1 MTTTTKGSAVL
12 TLPSDTEILVTRE
25 FNAPRHLV
33 WRVLTEPALIE
44 RWWAGRQGTVTSATV
59 DLRVGG
65 SWRYV
70 MATNDGD
77 EVAFHGEYREIEAPE
92 RMTHTE
98 VFEGMPDGD
107 SDPSLNHYTL
117 AEHDGRTTLTVRTVV
132 SSKEVRDMIIAT
144 GMETG
149 MQEGYDLV
157 EEIAVEL
164 AGEQATA

>member
-12 TLPSDTEILVTRE
+12 TLPTDTEFLVTRE

-33 WRVLTEPALIE
+33 WQVLTEPDLIR
-44 RWWAGRQGTVTSATV
+44 RWWAGQRGTVTDVAV

-65 SWRYV
+65 AWRYV
-70 MATNDGD
+70 MTANEGF
-77 EVAFHGEYREIEAPE
+77 EVAFHGEYREIEAPGHLV
-92 RMTHTE
+92 HTE

-107 SDPSLNHYTL
+107 SEPSLNHYTL
-117 AEHDGRTTLTVRTVV
+117 TEHDGRTTLTVRTVV

-144 GMETG
+144 GMEGG

-157 EEIAVEL
+157 EELAVEL
-164 AGEQATA
+164 AGQ

>member
-12 TLPSDTEILVTRE
+12 TLPTDTEILVTRE
-25 FNAPRHLV
+25 FNAPRHQV
-33 WRVLTEPALIE
+33 WRVLTEPELIR
-44 RWWAGRQGTVTSATV
+44 RWWAGQRGTVTEATV

-70 MATNDGD
+70 MTANDGS
-77 EVAFHGEYREIEAPE
+77 EVAFHGEYTEIEAPG

-107 SDPSLNHYTL
+107 SEPSLNHYTL
-117 AEHDGRTTLTVRTVV
+117 TEHDGRTTLMVRTIV
-132 SSKEVRDMIIAT
+132 SSQEIRDMIVGS
-144 GMETG
+144 GMEGG

-157 EEIAVEL
+157 EELAVEL
-164 AGEQATA
+164 AAA

>member
-12 TLPSDTEILVTRE
+12 TLPTDTEILVTRE

-33 WRVLTEPALIE
+33 WRVLTEPELIR
-44 RWWAGRQGTVTSATV
+44 RWWAGQRGTVTEATV

-65 SWRYV
+65 TWRYV
-70 MATNDGD
+70 MTANDGF
-77 EVAFHGEYREIEAPE
+77 EVGFHGEYREIEAPE

-107 SDPSLNHYTL
+107 SEPSLNHYTL
-117 AEHDGRTTLTVRTVV
+117 TEQDGRTTLTVRTVV
-132 SSKEVRDMIIAT
+132 SGKDVRDMIIAT
-144 GMETG
+144 GMEGG

-157 EEIAVEL
+157 EELAVEL
-164 AGEQATA
+164 ASA

>member
-12 TLPSDTEILVTRE
+12 TLPTDTEFLVTRE

-33 WRVLTEPALIE
+33 WQVLTEPDLIK
-44 RWWAGRQGTVTSATV
+44 RWWAGQRGTVTDVTV

-65 SWRYV
+65 AWRYV
-70 MATNDGD
+70 MTANEGF

-107 SDPSLNHYTL
+107 SEPSLNHYAL
-117 AEHDGRTTLTVRTVV
+117 VEQDGRTTLTVRTVV

-144 GMETG
+144 GMEGG
-149 MQEGYDLV
+149 MQEAYDLV
-157 EEIAVEL
+157 EELAVEL
-164 AGEQATA
+164 AAS